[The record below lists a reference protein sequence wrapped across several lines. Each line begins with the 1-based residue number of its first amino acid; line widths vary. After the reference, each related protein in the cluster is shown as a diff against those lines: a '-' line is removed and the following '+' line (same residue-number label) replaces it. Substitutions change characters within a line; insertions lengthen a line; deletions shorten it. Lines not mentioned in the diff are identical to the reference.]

1 VATTQTAASWI
12 AISQN
17 GKLAFTTNPGSGT
30 ISSLP
35 IGPGAVLTLENAVA
49 GVTGPGSSP
58 QDAAFSFG
66 GRFLY
71 VRNDAG
77 TIAAFRMEAEGRL
90 MHLDDF
96 GPLPGAQ
103 TGSWLGSHGPVPPGG
118 HRGRKKYLDLGRLF
132 V

>member
-35 IGPGAVLTLENAVA
+35 IGPGGVLTLENAVA

-58 QDAAFSFG
+58 QGAAFSFG

-77 TIAAFRMEAEGRL
+77 TIAAFRVEAEGRL
-90 MHLDDF
+90 MHLDAF
-96 GPLPGAQ
+96 GPLPPGAN
-103 TGSWLGSHGPVPPGG
+103 GIVA
-118 HRGRKKYLDLGRLF
+118 R
-132 V
+132 

>member
-12 AISQN
+12 AIQPERQV
-17 GKLAFTTNPGSGT
+17 GLHHQSGEWHHFQ
-30 ISSLP
+30 P
-35 IGPGAVLTLENAVA
+35 ADRAGAVLTLENPVA

-77 TIAAFRMEAEGRL
+77 TIAAFRVEAEGRL
-90 MHLDDF
+90 MHLDAF
-96 GPLPGAQ
+96 GPLPPGAN
-103 TGSWLGSHGPVPPGG
+103 GIVA
-118 HRGRKKYLDLGRLF
+118 R
-132 V
+132 